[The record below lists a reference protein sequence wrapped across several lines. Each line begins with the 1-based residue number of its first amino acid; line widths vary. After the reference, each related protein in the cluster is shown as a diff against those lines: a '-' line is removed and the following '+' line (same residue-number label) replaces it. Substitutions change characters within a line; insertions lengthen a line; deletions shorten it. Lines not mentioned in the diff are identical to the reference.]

1 MNEFV
6 AIGRKADPSTSL
18 GMTCSLGMTRL
29 FATPMNMR
37 MRLIHIGKFFYLI
50 TACSL
55 FFCGGALAQARPVV
69 VELPLHDTIQTISA
83 GYLQR
88 GLRHAAEIHAEAVV
102 VEIGTPGGL
111 LTSTRAMVTAIEQSQ
126 VPVIVYVAPSGS
138 RAASAGF
145 FILESADVAAMAPG
159 TNTGA
164 SHPILEGR
172 TMDPILKQKIEND
185 AAAFLRSYV
194 SRRGRN
200 VQAAEDAVRNSKSY
214 TDEEALHLRLIDT
227 ISPNATTL
235 LDHLNG
241 TTIKR
246 FDGSAQVLHTRD
258 ADVEVMPGSTRE
270 HILSALT
277 DPNLAVIL
285 LIAGALLIYLEFNA
299 PGTIVPGALGTLLV
313 LVSLFALNLLPL
325 EYTAVG
331 FLIAALVLFVLDIK
345 FATHGILGLVAIGCL
360 VFGLLTLVD
369 GPIPEMRVHLGTALG
384 AGIGFGTITIFLTT
398 IALRARRNKVQTGN
412 EALLGTAATAQ
423 TALKPDGHVLVRGEL
438 WMAHSDTPIAAG
450 EKVRIRNRRGL
461 ILDVERDERG
471 S

>member
-1 MNEFV
+1 MRPKIKSRLSRSCIVAAWFV
-6 AIGRKADPSTSL
+6 L
-18 GMTCSLGMTRL
+18 
-29 FATPMNMR
+29 
-37 MRLIHIGKFFYLI
+37 
-50 TACSL
+50 L
-55 FFCGGALAQARPVV
+55 FFSHRIRAAHVRPVV
-69 VELPLHDTIQTISA
+69 VELPLHETIQPISA

-88 GLRHAAEIHAEAVV
+88 GLRHAARIGAAAIV

-111 LTSTRAMVTAIEQSQ
+111 LTSTRVMVTAIEQSK

-172 TMDPILKQKIEND
+172 KMEPILKQKVEND

-214 TDEEALHLRLIDT
+214 TDQEALQLHLIDV
-227 ISPNATTL
+227 ISPNVATL
-235 LDHLNG
+235 LNNLNG
-241 TTIKR
+241 TDITR
-246 FDGSAQVLHTRD
+246 FDGTEQALHTQD
-258 ADVEVMPGSTRE
+258 ADVEVFPASTRE

-285 LIAGALLIYLEFNA
+285 IMVGGLLIYLEFNA

-313 LVSLFALNLLPL
+313 LISLFALNLLPL

-331 FLIAALVLFVLDIK
+331 FLVAAFVLFVLDIK

-369 GPIPEMRVHLGTALG
+369 GPIPEMRVRLGTALG
-384 AGIGFGTITIFLTT
+384 AGFGFGVITIFLTT

-412 EALLGTAATAQ
+412 EALLGTRAIAQ
-423 TALKPDGHVLVRGEL
+423 TALNPNGHVLVRGEL
-438 WMAHSDTPIAAG
+438 WQAHAAHPIAAG
-450 EKVRIRNRRGL
+450 ETVLIRDRNGL
-461 ILDVERDERG
+461 LLEVESDQRG